1 METRAHHLVIGLFTV
16 VAVVA
21 ALGFALWL
29 GKSATD
35 REVTFYEVGF
45 ESPVGGLAT
54 GNAVLFSGIRVGD
67 VADLRLDPD
76 DPRLVRAL
84 IRIEADIPVREDT
97 RASLALANVTGSMN
111 IQLRG
116 GSPERPRLQ
125 GSRSDPPLIL
135 AEPSAL
141 GSLLADGET
150 LIGGLNQLINNAN
163 RLLSEENTDRVDA
176 ILANLEQLSDDLAA
190 RSGELGAVVE
200 IADRLSEEASD
211 LLQALTRLGTSAE
224 TLVDSEGRRALESAG
239 QAMGSLEAMTRRL
252 ETLLGNNEEAL
263 GRGMQGLGDLGP
275 TIRELRNTLG
285 NLGRITRRLE
295 ESPADFLLGRE
306 PIEEFSP

>member
-84 IRIEADIPVREDT
+84 IRIDADIPVREDT

-111 IQLRG
+111 LTLRG

-125 GSRSDPPLIL
+125 GSRDDPPLIL

-150 LIGGLNQLINNAN
+150 LIGGLNQLITSAN

-224 TLVDSEGRRALESAG
+224 TLVDGEGRRVLESAG

-306 PIEEFSP
+306 PIEEFTP

>member
-16 VAVVA
+16 VAVIA

-29 GKSATD
+29 GKAATD
-35 REVTFYEVGF
+35 REMTYYEVGF
-45 ESPVGGLAT
+45 DRPVGGLDT

-67 VADLRLDPD
+67 VANLRLDPD

-84 IRIEADIPVREDT
+84 IRIDAEIPIREDT
-97 RASLALANVTGSMN
+97 SAGLALANITGSMN
-111 IQLRG
+111 IQLQG

-125 GSRSDPPLIL
+125 GSFDDPPLIQ
-135 AEPSAL
+135 AEPSPL
-141 GSLLADGET
+141 SSLLSDGET
-150 LIGGLNQLINNAN
+150 LVTGLNQLLINAN
-163 RLLSEENTDRVDA
+163 RLLAKDNTARVEQ
-176 ILANLEQLSDDLAA
+176 ILVNLEQLSGQLAA
-190 RSGELGAVVE
+190 RSDELGAVVD
-200 IADRLSEEASD
+200 IADRLGDEASD
-211 LLQALTRLGTSAE
+211 LLRALASLSQSAE
-224 TLVDSEGRRALESAG
+224 TLVDAEGRQALESAG
-239 QAMGSLEAMTRRL
+239 QAMGSLQGMTRRL

-263 GRGMQGLGDLGP
+263 GRGMQGLGELGP
-275 TIRELRNTLG
+275 TIRELRNTLD

>member
-16 VAVVA
+16 VAVIA

-29 GKSATD
+29 GKAATD
-35 REVTFYEVGF
+35 REMTYYEVGF
-45 ESPVGGLAT
+45 DRPVGGLDT

-67 VADLRLDPD
+67 VANLRLDPD

-84 IRIEADIPVREDT
+84 IRIDAEIPIREDT
-97 RASLALANVTGSMN
+97 SAGLALANITGSMN
-111 IQLRG
+111 IQLQG

-125 GSRSDPPLIL
+125 GSFDDPPLIQ
-135 AEPSAL
+135 AEPSPL
-141 GSLLADGET
+141 SSLLSDGET
-150 LIGGLNQLINNAN
+150 LVTGLNQLLINAN
-163 RLLSEENTDRVDA
+163 RLLAEDNTARVEQ
-176 ILANLEQLSDDLAA
+176 ILVNLEQLSGQLAA
-190 RSGELGAVVE
+190 RSDELGAVVD
-200 IADRLSEEASD
+200 IADRLGDEASD
-211 LLQALTRLGTSAE
+211 LLRALASLSQSAE
-224 TLVDSEGRRALESAG
+224 TLVDAEGRQALESAG
-239 QAMGSLEAMTRRL
+239 QAMGSLQGMTRRL

-263 GRGMQGLGDLGP
+263 GRGMQGLGELGP
-275 TIRELRNTLG
+275 TIRELRNTLD

>member
-16 VAVVA
+16 IAVIA

-29 GKSATD
+29 GKAATD
-35 REVTFYEVGF
+35 QEVTYYEVGF
-45 ESPVGGLAT
+45 DRPVGGLDT

-84 IRIEADIPVREDT
+84 IRIDADIPVREDT
-97 RASLALANVTGSMN
+97 RAGLTLANITGSMN
-111 IQLRG
+111 IQLQG
-116 GSPERPRLQ
+116 GSPELPRLR
-125 GSRSDPPLIL
+125 GSRDNPPLIL
-135 AEPSAL
+135 AEPSPL
-141 GSLLADGET
+141 SSLLADGET
-150 LIGGLNQLINNAN
+150 LVTGLNQLLINAN
-163 RLLSEENTDRVDA
+163 RLLSEENTDRVGR

-190 RSGELGAVVE
+190 RSGQLEAVVD
-200 IADRLSEEASD
+200 IADRLAEEAAD
-211 LLQALTRLGTSAE
+211 LLQALSRLGQSAE
-224 TLVDSEGRRALESAG
+224 TLVDAEGRRVLESAG

-252 ETLLGNNEEAL
+252 ETLLGDNEDAL

-275 TIRELRNTLG
+275 AIRELRGTLG
-285 NLGRITRRLE
+285 SLGRITRRLE
-295 ESPADFLLGRE
+295 ESPGDFLLGRE